1 MLRQRTLNKLVKTT
15 GIGLHSGTKVELTLR
30 PAQPDTGIVFRR
42 TDLAEPV
49 DFRVSAEIVGDTRM
63 ATTLQNGTAKVS
75 TVEHLLSACAG
86 LGIDNMYVDLTAE
99 EVPIMDGSA
108 GTFVFLLQSAG
119 IVEQN
124 AAKKFIRIKK
134 PVELRQADA
143 HGEKW
148 ARLEPYDGFKVRFS
162 IDFQHPAID
171 ATGQVAE
178 IDFADVSYAKEV
190 ARARTFG
197 FMHDAEALALM
208 GLGRGG
214 SLDNAIVLDEYRIL
228 NNHGLRYDDE
238 FVRHKALDA
247 IGDLYAL
254 GHPLIGFY
262 SAHKSGHAI
271 NNALLRR
278 LLADQSAYE
287 IVSFENAEEA
297 PAAFRRSLD
306 DLLVAV

>member
-134 PVELRQADA
+134 PVELRQPDA

>member
-1 MLRQRTLNKLVKTT
+1 
-15 GIGLHSGTKVELTLR
+15 
-30 PAQPDTGIVFRR
+30 
-42 TDLAEPV
+42 
-49 DFRVSAEIVGDTRM
+49 
-63 ATTLQNGTAKVS
+63 
-75 TVEHLLSACAG
+75 
-86 LGIDNMYVDLTAE
+86 
-99 EVPIMDGSA
+99 MDGSA
-108 GTFVFLLQSAG
+108 GTFVFLLESAG
-119 IVEQN
+119 LLEQD
-124 AAKKFIRIKK
+124 APKKFIRIKK
-134 PVELRQADA
+134 SVEVREADR
-143 HGEKW
+143 GGDKW
-148 ARLEPYDGFKVRFS
+148 ARLEPFFGFKVRFS

-178 IDFADVSYAKEV
+178 IDFASVSYSKEV

-197 FMHDAEALALM
+197 FMQDAEALRSM

-254 GHPLIGFY
+254 GHPLIGAY

-278 LLADQSAYE
+278 LLADQSAWE
-287 IVSFENAEEA
+287 LVSFARVEEA
-297 PAAFRRSLD
+297 PLAFRRTVE
-306 DLLVAV
+306 DLLPAF